1 MIELSPTARSYA
13 PQPELEDEPRWM
25 KLAVT
30 APAPAGCALIRDVRC
45 WGDFDVRAC
54 TACIATCSCGGFA
67 RCFIEI
73 SEALRVQSLRLNSAA
88 RPWALQ
94 GTPNLSKDVRAI
106 PSAGFRPPWFSPA
119 ARADGGGS
127 IPHATWARAQRA
139 CRHIVAA
146 DGVVSRDQHRDESLH
161 FCGGVVRFLGD
172 S

>member
-88 RPWALQ
+88 RPWAAGHAEPEQ
-94 GTPNLSKDVRAI
+94 G
-106 PSAGFRPPWFSPA
+106 RPGDPIGGVPA
-119 ARADGGGS
+119 ALVQPGGPS
-127 IPHATWARAQRA
+127 
-139 CRHIVAA
+139 
-146 DGVVSRDQHRDESLH
+146 
-161 FCGGVVRFLGD
+161 
-172 S
+172 